1 LSFLANA
8 LNYSDNFNRS
18 SLTQSVLQMVL
29 PTRHADKK
37 LRGEAFRDKMARCL
51 RVVVASTR
59 MNPNLNEQILA
70 AKQCMG
76 CLHEGYIVTA
86 SDGIITE
93 TSPAAERILEAPPMS
108 LKGRQV
114 RDICPVVDAYDEL
127 VRQTVSGGRALNKS
141 VIVLAGDSK
150 RKIVNMSVQRIGE
163 GNDSRYVHVFQ
174 DCADLRTMEERLVQ
188 AERLATIGRF
198 ASQIA
203 HEIRNPLSSISLNVE
218 LLQDELP
225 ASNDEARGLIRSV
238 LKELD
243 RLNDIVS
250 EYLQFSRFPKPH
262 LRRDRVDGVVRE
274 LAGTFKTPPAVK
286 LETSLMPST
295 PEVWL
300 DERLLRQVLEN
311 LLRNGAE
318 AIEHEGSLRMETDV
332 IDRFVVIRVR
342 DTGHGIP
349 PEIQARLFEPF
360 YTTKAHGTGL
370 GLATSQQIIFE
381 HNGHMLVESQP
392 GNGSTFS
399 ILLPL

>member
-1 LSFLANA
+1 MRK
-8 LNYSDNFNRS
+8 DI
-18 SLTQSVLQMVL
+18 
-29 PTRHADKK
+29 
-37 LRGEAFRDKMARCL
+37 
-51 RVVVASTR
+51 
-59 MNPNLNEQILA
+59 EQQTID

-76 CLHEGYIVTA
+76 CMHEGFIVTS
-86 SDGIITE
+86 SDGTIVE
-93 TSPAAERILEAPPMS
+93 TSPAAERILEAPSMS

-114 RDICPVVDAYDEL
+114 REICPVIDAYEEMI
-127 VRQTVSGGRALNKS
+127 RQTASGGRILNKS
-141 VIVLAGDSK
+141 VIVLAADSK
-150 RKIVNMSVQRIGE
+150 RKIVNMSVQRVGE
-163 GNDSRYVHVFQ
+163 GPASRLVHVFQ

-218 LLQDELP
+218 LLEDELS
-225 ASNDEARGLIRSV
+225 ASNDEARSLIRSV

-262 LRRDRVDGVVRE
+262 LKRGRVDEVIQE
-274 LAGTFKTPPAVK
+274 LVQTFKAPEAVK
-286 LETSLMPST
+286 LEMSLIPSS

-311 LLRNGAE
+311 LVRNGAE
-318 AIEHEGSLRMETDV
+318 AIVGAGSVRIETDV
-332 IDRFVVIRVR
+332 IDRFQVIRVK

-349 PEIQARLFEPF
+349 PEIQAKLFEPF

-381 HNGHMLVESQP
+381 HNGHLVVESKP
-392 GNGSTFS
+392 GKGSTFS